1 VSDKDTR
8 EPKAFDFCSAL
19 YLGLNHAR
27 RELPDWNRLTLG
39 KPAALEEAP
48 SARRVA
54 AKLAALQGCEQG
66 VLGVSTLHLL
76 WDWFGIV
83 ARSSSEVFLDA
94 GAYPVARW
102 GAERA
107 LSLGAPVREFRHHN
121 PAHLSLMLSRAG
133 RGRKP
138 IVLTDGMCP
147 ACGTAAPLL
156 EYWRAVRRYDGLL
169 VIDDTQALGIWGKQ
183 RSSHDPFGHGGGGSL
198 HSAQLERKEGIVV
211 ISSLAKAF
219 GAPVAAL
226 ASSGR
231 AVREFVARSET
242 RIHTSPPSLA
252 NVAAATRALSWNQIY
267 GDPIRNRLVRLVRLF
282 RRRVFEELGVLPVG
296 GCFPVQSLC
305 SVDGLGIQQALREHG
320 IEALLLRERRTHP
333 GIRVSFL
340 LRADHSAHDI
350 EAVAGAIASCKEA
363 LCLS

>member
-1 VSDKDTR
+1 MSDGDTR
-8 EPKAFDFCSAL
+8 EPKALDFCSAL

-54 AKLAALQGCEQG
+54 AELAGLQGCEQA

-76 WDWFGIV
+76 WDWFGVV
-83 ARSSSEVFLDA
+83 ARTPSEVFVDA

-107 LSLGAPVREFRHHN
+107 LSLGAPVHEFRHQD
-121 PAHLSLMLSRAG
+121 PSRLRWMLSRIG

-147 ACGTAAPLL
+147 ACGTPAPLE
-156 EYWRAVRRYDGLL
+156 EYWQSVRNYDGLL
-169 VIDDTQALGIWGKQ
+169 VIDDTQALGIWGK
-183 RSSHDPFGHGGGGSL
+183 RGGGSL
-198 HSAQLERKEGIVV
+198 HEAQLGRKEDVVV

-219 GAPVAAL
+219 GAPIAAL
-226 ASSGR
+226 SGS
-231 AVREFVARSET
+231 AHVVREFVARSET
-242 RIHTSPPSLA
+242 RVHTSPPSLA
-252 NVAAATRALSWNQIY
+252 HVAAAARALSWNQLY
-267 GDPIRNRLVRLVRLF
+267 GDRTRSRLDRLTRLF
-282 RRRVFEELGVLPVG
+282 QRRIFEELGTLPIG
-296 GCFPVQSLC
+296 GNFPVQSLC
-305 SVDGLGIQQALREHG
+305 SLDGEAVHQGLREQG

-340 LRADHSAHDI
+340 LRADHSTHDI